1 MEPNKQQERTGQA
14 SVLFIGNDL
23 MFQSKIS
30 SACRQAGMSLG
41 VIRNPKVLG
50 DVSIS
55 GASISG
61 ASISGAS
68 ISGASISGASISGA
82 SISGAS
88 ISGVSAGGSADE
100 AEVPRLI
107 VVDLG
112 LANLDLA
119 EVLASGRQIWP
130 TTKWL
135 GYGAHVQADRLDSAT
150 ELGLDVV
157 LTRGQFDRD
166 MVRVLGGFAG
176 DGVAG
181 A

>member
-1 MEPNKQQERTGQA
+1 MEPSKPQEGAGQA
-14 SVLFIGNDL
+14 GVLFIGNDL

-30 SACRQAGMSLG
+30 SACRQSGMSLG
-41 VIRNPKVLG
+41 VIRNPKDLG
-50 DVSIS
+50 

-61 ASISGAS
+61 ASISGA
-68 ISGASISGASISGA
+68 
-82 SISGAS
+82 
-88 ISGVSAGGSADE
+88 
-100 AEVPRLI
+100 PRLI

-130 TTKWL
+130 TAKWL
-135 GYGAHVQADRLDSAT
+135 GYGAHVQAERLDLAT

-166 MVRVLGGFAG
+166 MVRVLQGFAE
-176 DGVAG
+176 
-181 A
+181 

>member
-1 MEPNKQQERTGQA
+1 MEPNKQQA

-50 DVSIS
+50 

-61 ASISGAS
+61 DSISGTS
-68 ISGASISGASISGA
+68 ISGDST
-82 SISGAS
+82 
-88 ISGVSAGGSADE
+88 GGSADE
-100 AEVPRLI
+100 AGVPRLI

-166 MVRVLGGFAG
+166 MVRVLQGFAG
-176 DGVAG
+176 EGFAG
-181 A
+181 S

>member
-1 MEPNKQQERTGQA
+1 
-14 SVLFIGNDL
+14 
-23 MFQSKIS
+23 
-30 SACRQAGMSLG
+30 MSLG

-50 DVSIS
+50 

-61 ASISGAS
+61 ASISGTS
-68 ISGASISGASISGA
+68 ISGDST
-82 SISGAS
+82 
-88 ISGVSAGGSADE
+88 GGSADE
-100 AEVPRLI
+100 AGVPRLI

-166 MVRVLGGFAG
+166 MVRVLQGFAG
-176 DGVAG
+176 EGFAG
-181 A
+181 S

>member
-1 MEPNKQQERTGQA
+1 MEPSKPQEGAGQA
-14 SVLFIGNDL
+14 GVLFIGNDL

-30 SACRQAGMSLG
+30 SACRQSGMSLG
-41 VIRNPKVLG
+41 VIRNPKDLG
-50 DVSIS
+50 

-61 ASISGAS
+61 A
-68 ISGASISGASISGA
+68 
-82 SISGAS
+82 
-88 ISGVSAGGSADE
+88 
-100 AEVPRLI
+100 PRLI

-135 GYGAHVQADRLDSAT
+135 GYGAHVQAERLDSAT

-166 MVRVLGGFAG
+166 MVRVLQGFAE
-176 DGVAG
+176 
-181 A
+181 

>member
-1 MEPNKQQERTGQA
+1 MEPSKPQEGAGQA

-30 SACRQAGMSLG
+30 SACRQSGMSLG
-41 VIRNPKVLG
+41 VIRNPKALG
-50 DVSIS
+50 GVSIS
-55 GASISG
+55 GASMSV
-61 ASISGAS
+61 AT
-68 ISGASISGASISGA
+68 
-82 SISGAS
+82 
-88 ISGVSAGGSADE
+88 DE
-100 AEVPRLI
+100 LGVPRLI

-119 EVLASGRQIWP
+119 EVLASGRKIWP

-135 GYGAHVQADRLDSAT
+135 GYGAHVQADRLDVAT

-166 MVRVLGGFAG
+166 MVRVLQGFAE
-176 DGVAG
+176 
-181 A
+181 

>member
-1 MEPNKQQERTGQA
+1 MEPNKQQEGAGQA

-50 DVSIS
+50 

-61 ASISGAS
+61 TSISGTS
-68 ISGASISGASISGA
+68 ISGTSISGDST
-82 SISGAS
+82 
-88 ISGVSAGGSADE
+88 GGSADE
-100 AEVPRLI
+100 AGVPRLI

-166 MVRVLGGFAG
+166 MVRVLQGFAG
-176 DGVAG
+176 EGFAG
-181 A
+181 S

>member
-1 MEPNKQQERTGQA
+1 MEPDKPQEGAGQA

-30 SACRQAGMSLG
+30 SACRQSGMSLG

-50 DVSIS
+50 S
-55 GASISG
+55 ASISG
-61 ASISGAS
+61 ASMSS
-68 ISGASISGASISGA
+68 
-82 SISGAS
+82 
-88 ISGVSAGGSADE
+88 SADDPG
-100 AEVPRLI
+100 VPRLI

-166 MVRVLGGFAG
+166 MVRVLQGFAG
-176 DGVAG
+176 
-181 A
+181 

>member
-1 MEPNKQQERTGQA
+1 MEPNKQQASTGQA

-50 DVSIS
+50 GVSIS

-61 ASISGAS
+61 DSISGDS
-68 ISGASISGASISGA
+68 T
-82 SISGAS
+82 
-88 ISGVSAGGSADE
+88 GGSADE
-100 AEVPRLI
+100 AGVPRLI

-166 MVRVLGGFAG
+166 MVRVLQGFAG
-176 DGVAG
+176 EGFAG
-181 A
+181 S

>member
-1 MEPNKQQERTGQA
+1 MEPNKQQASTGQA

-50 DVSIS
+50 

-61 ASISGAS
+61 ASISGDS
-68 ISGASISGASISGA
+68 T
-82 SISGAS
+82 
-88 ISGVSAGGSADE
+88 GGSADE
-100 AEVPRLI
+100 AGVPRLI

-112 LANLDLA
+112 LENLDLA

-166 MVRVLGGFAG
+166 MVRVLQGFAG
-176 DGVAG
+176 S
-181 A
+181 

>member
-1 MEPNKQQERTGQA
+1 MEPNKQQASTGQA

-50 DVSIS
+50 D
-55 GASISG
+55 ASISG
-61 ASISGAS
+61 ASISGDS
-68 ISGASISGASISGA
+68 T
-82 SISGAS
+82 
-88 ISGVSAGGSADE
+88 GGSADE
-100 AEVPRLI
+100 AGVPRLI

-166 MVRVLGGFAG
+166 MFRVLQGFAG
-176 DGVAG
+176 EGFAG
-181 A
+181 S

>member
-1 MEPNKQQERTGQA
+1 MEPNKQQASTGQA

-50 DVSIS
+50 

-68 ISGASISGASISGA
+68 ISGASISGTSISGD
-82 SISGAS
+82 ST
-88 ISGVSAGGSADE
+88 GGSADE
-100 AEVPRLI
+100 AGVPRLI

-166 MVRVLGGFAG
+166 MVRVLQGFAG
-176 DGVAG
+176 EGFAG
-181 A
+181 S

>member
-1 MEPNKQQERTGQA
+1 MEPSKPQESAGQA
-14 SVLFIGNDL
+14 GVLFIGNDL

-30 SACRQAGMSLG
+30 SACRQSGMSLG
-41 VIRNPKVLG
+41 VIRNPKDLG
-50 DVSIS
+50 

-68 ISGASISGASISGA
+68 ISGA
-82 SISGAS
+82 
-88 ISGVSAGGSADE
+88 
-100 AEVPRLI
+100 PRLI

-130 TTKWL
+130 TAKWL
-135 GYGAHVQADRLDSAT
+135 GYGAHVQAERLDVAK

-166 MVRVLGGFAG
+166 MVRVLQGFAE
-176 DGVAG
+176 
-181 A
+181 

>member
-1 MEPNKQQERTGQA
+1 
-14 SVLFIGNDL
+14 
-23 MFQSKIS
+23 
-30 SACRQAGMSLG
+30 MSLG
-41 VIRNPKVLG
+41 VIRNPKDLG
-50 DVSIS
+50 

-61 ASISGAS
+61 APISGA
-68 ISGASISGASISGA
+68 
-82 SISGAS
+82 
-88 ISGVSAGGSADE
+88 
-100 AEVPRLI
+100 PRLI

-135 GYGAHVQADRLDSAT
+135 GYGAHVQAERLDLAK

-166 MVRVLGGFAG
+166 MVRVLQGFAE
-176 DGVAG
+176 
-181 A
+181 

>member
-1 MEPNKQQERTGQA
+1 MEPNKQQASTGQA

-50 DVSIS
+50 

-61 ASISGAS
+61 ASISGTS
-68 ISGASISGASISGA
+68 ISGDST
-82 SISGAS
+82 
-88 ISGVSAGGSADE
+88 GGSADE
-100 AEVPRLI
+100 AGVPRLI

-166 MVRVLGGFAG
+166 MVRVLQGFAG
-176 DGVAG
+176 EGFAG
-181 A
+181 S

>member
-1 MEPNKQQERTGQA
+1 MEPNKQQEGTGQA

-50 DVSIS
+50 

-61 ASISGAS
+61 ASISGDS
-68 ISGASISGASISGA
+68 ISGDST
-82 SISGAS
+82 
-88 ISGVSAGGSADE
+88 GGSADE
-100 AEVPRLI
+100 AGVPRLI

-166 MVRVLGGFAG
+166 MVRVLQGFAG
-176 DGVAG
+176 S
-181 A
+181 

>member
-1 MEPNKQQERTGQA
+1 MEPNKQQASTGQA

-50 DVSIS
+50 GASISGTSIS

-61 ASISGAS
+61 DST
-68 ISGASISGASISGA
+68 
-82 SISGAS
+82 
-88 ISGVSAGGSADE
+88 GGSADE
-100 AEVPRLI
+100 AGVPRLI

-166 MVRVLGGFAG
+166 MVRVLQGFAG
-176 DGVAG
+176 EGFAG
-181 A
+181 S

>member
-1 MEPNKQQERTGQA
+1 MEPNKQQASTGQA

-30 SACRQAGMSLG
+30 SACRQLGMSLG

-50 DVSIS
+50 

-61 ASISGAS
+61 ASISGT
-68 ISGASISGASISGA
+68 
-82 SISGAS
+82 
-88 ISGVSAGGSADE
+88 ADE
-100 AEVPRLI
+100 PGVPRLI

-119 EVLASGRQIWP
+119 DVLASGRQIWP

-166 MVRVLGGFAG
+166 MVRVLEGFAG
-176 DGVAG
+176 
-181 A
+181 

>member
-1 MEPNKQQERTGQA
+1 MEPSKPQEGAGQA

-30 SACRQAGMSLG
+30 SACRQSGMSLG
-41 VIRNPKVLG
+41 VIRNPKVL
-50 DVSIS
+50 D
-55 GASISG
+55 GASIS
-61 ASISGAS
+61 
-68 ISGASISGASISGA
+68 
-82 SISGAS
+82 
-88 ISGVSAGGSADE
+88 
-100 AEVPRLI
+100 EVPRLI

-119 EVLASGRQIWP
+119 EVLASGRQLWP

-166 MVRVLGGFAG
+166 MVRVLQGFAG
-176 DGVAG
+176 
-181 A
+181 

>member
-1 MEPNKQQERTGQA
+1 MEPSKPQEGAGQA

-30 SACRQAGMSLG
+30 SACRQSGMSLG

-50 DVSIS
+50 S
-55 GASISG
+55 ASIS
-61 ASISGAS
+61 
-68 ISGASISGASISGA
+68 
-82 SISGAS
+82 
-88 ISGVSAGGSADE
+88 
-100 AEVPRLI
+100 EVPRLI

-166 MVRVLGGFAG
+166 MVRVLQGFAG
-176 DGVAG
+176 
-181 A
+181 

>member
-1 MEPNKQQERTGQA
+1 MEPSKPQEGVGQA
-14 SVLFIGNDL
+14 GVLFIGNDL

-30 SACRQAGMSLG
+30 SACRQSGMSLG
-41 VIRNPKVLG
+41 VIRNPKDLG
-50 DVSIS
+50 GASTSGASTS

-61 ASISGAS
+61 T
-68 ISGASISGASISGA
+68 
-82 SISGAS
+82 
-88 ISGVSAGGSADE
+88 
-100 AEVPRLI
+100 PRLI

-130 TTKWL
+130 TAKWL
-135 GYGAHVQADRLDSAT
+135 GYGAHVQAERLDLAT

-166 MVRVLGGFAG
+166 MVRVLQGFAE
-176 DGVAG
+176 
-181 A
+181 

>member
-1 MEPNKQQERTGQA
+1 MEPSKPQESAGQA
-14 SVLFIGNDL
+14 GVLFIGNDL

-30 SACRQAGMSLG
+30 SACRQSGMSLG

-50 DVSIS
+50 GASTS

-61 ASISGAS
+61 ASISGT
-68 ISGASISGASISGA
+68 
-82 SISGAS
+82 
-88 ISGVSAGGSADE
+88 
-100 AEVPRLI
+100 PRLI

-130 TTKWL
+130 TAKWL
-135 GYGAHVQADRLDSAT
+135 GYGAHVQAERLDLAT

-166 MVRVLGGFAG
+166 MVRVLQGFAE
-176 DGVAG
+176 
-181 A
+181 

>member
-61 ASISGAS
+61 ASM
-68 ISGASISGASISGA
+68 
-82 SISGAS
+82 
-88 ISGVSAGGSADE
+88 GGSTDE
-100 AEVPRLI
+100 AGVPRLI

-166 MVRVLGGFAG
+166 MVRVLEGFAG
-176 DGVAG
+176 A
-181 A
+181 

>member
-1 MEPNKQQERTGQA
+1 MEPNKQQASTGQA

-41 VIRNPKVLG
+41 VIRNPKILG

-61 ASISGAS
+61 V
-68 ISGASISGASISGA
+68 
-82 SISGAS
+82 S
-88 ISGVSAGGSADE
+88 ISGVSTGDTADE
-100 AEVPRLI
+100 AGVPRLI

-166 MVRVLGGFAG
+166 MVRVLQGFAG
-176 DGVAG
+176 EGFASS
-181 A
+181 

>member
-1 MEPNKQQERTGQA
+1 MEPSKPQEGAGQA

-30 SACRQAGMSLG
+30 SACRQSGMSLG

-50 DVSIS
+50 
-55 GASISG
+55 GASIS
-61 ASISGAS
+61 A
-68 ISGASISGASISGA
+68 
-82 SISGAS
+82 
-88 ISGVSAGGSADE
+88 ADE
-100 AEVPRLI
+100 PGVPRLI
-107 VVDLG
+107 VVELG

-166 MVRVLGGFAG
+166 MVRVLQGFAG
-176 DGVAG
+176 
-181 A
+181 

>member
-1 MEPNKQQERTGQA
+1 MEPNKQQASTGQA

-50 DVSIS
+50 DDSIS

-61 ASISGAS
+61 TSISGDS
-68 ISGASISGASISGA
+68 T
-82 SISGAS
+82 
-88 ISGVSAGGSADE
+88 GGSADE
-100 AEVPRLI
+100 AGVPRLI

-166 MVRVLGGFAG
+166 MVRVLQGFAG
-176 DGVAG
+176 EGFAG
-181 A
+181 S

>member
-1 MEPNKQQERTGQA
+1 MEPSKPQEGAGQA
-14 SVLFIGNDL
+14 GVLFIGNDL

-30 SACRQAGMSLG
+30 SACRQSGMSLG

-50 DVSIS
+50 GASTS

-61 ASISGAS
+61 ASISGT
-68 ISGASISGASISGA
+68 
-82 SISGAS
+82 
-88 ISGVSAGGSADE
+88 
-100 AEVPRLI
+100 PRLI

-135 GYGAHVQADRLDSAT
+135 GYGAHVQAERLDLAT

-166 MVRVLGGFAG
+166 MVRVLQGFAE
-176 DGVAG
+176 
-181 A
+181 

>member
-1 MEPNKQQERTGQA
+1 MEPNKQQASTGQA

-50 DVSIS
+50 GVSIS

-61 ASISGAS
+61 DST
-68 ISGASISGASISGA
+68 
-82 SISGAS
+82 
-88 ISGVSAGGSADE
+88 GGSADE
-100 AEVPRLI
+100 AGVPRLI

-166 MVRVLGGFAG
+166 MVRVLQGFAG
-176 DGVAG
+176 EGFAG
-181 A
+181 S

>member
-1 MEPNKQQERTGQA
+1 MEPNKQQEGAGQA

-50 DVSIS
+50 

-61 ASISGAS
+61 DST
-68 ISGASISGASISGA
+68 
-82 SISGAS
+82 
-88 ISGVSAGGSADE
+88 GGSADE
-100 AEVPRLI
+100 AGVPRLI

-166 MVRVLGGFAG
+166 MVRVLQGFAG
-176 DGVAG
+176 EGFASS
-181 A
+181 

>member
-1 MEPNKQQERTGQA
+1 MEPNKQQGGAGQA

-50 DVSIS
+50 GVSIS

-61 ASISGAS
+61 ASISGDS
-68 ISGASISGASISGA
+68 ISGDST
-82 SISGAS
+82 
-88 ISGVSAGGSADE
+88 GGSADE
-100 AEVPRLI
+100 AGVPRLI

-166 MVRVLGGFAG
+166 MFRVLQGFAG
-176 DGVAG
+176 EGFAG
-181 A
+181 S

>member
-1 MEPNKQQERTGQA
+1 MEPNKQQASTGQA

-50 DVSIS
+50 

-61 ASISGAS
+61 ASISGDS
-68 ISGASISGASISGA
+68 T
-82 SISGAS
+82 
-88 ISGVSAGGSADE
+88 GGSADE
-100 AEVPRLI
+100 AGVPRLI

-166 MVRVLGGFAG
+166 MVRVLQGFAG
-176 DGVAG
+176 EGFAG
-181 A
+181 S

>member
-1 MEPNKQQERTGQA
+1 MEPNKQQASTGQA

-50 DVSIS
+50 DDSIS

-61 ASISGAS
+61 TSISGDS
-68 ISGASISGASISGA
+68 T
-82 SISGAS
+82 
-88 ISGVSAGGSADE
+88 GGSADE
-100 AEVPRLI
+100 AGVPRLI

-166 MVRVLGGFAG
+166 MVRVLQGFAG
-176 DGVAG
+176 S
-181 A
+181 

>member
-1 MEPNKQQERTGQA
+1 MEPNKQQASTGQA

-50 DVSIS
+50 

-61 ASISGAS
+61 ASISGDS
-68 ISGASISGASISGA
+68 N
-82 SISGAS
+82 
-88 ISGVSAGGSADE
+88 GGSADE
-100 AEVPRLI
+100 AGVPRLI

-166 MVRVLGGFAG
+166 MVRVLQGFAG
-176 DGVAG
+176 S
-181 A
+181 

>member
-1 MEPNKQQERTGQA
+1 MEPNKQQASTGQA

-30 SACRQAGMSLG
+30 SACRQSGMSLG
-41 VIRNPKVLG
+41 VIRNPKDLG
-50 DVSIS
+50 

-61 ASISGAS
+61 ASISGDS
-68 ISGASISGASISGA
+68 T
-82 SISGAS
+82 
-88 ISGVSAGGSADE
+88 GGSADE
-100 AEVPRLI
+100 AGVPRLI

-166 MVRVLGGFAG
+166 MVRVLQGFAG
-176 DGVAG
+176 S
-181 A
+181 

>member
-1 MEPNKQQERTGQA
+1 MEPNKQQASTGQA

-50 DVSIS
+50 

-68 ISGASISGASISGA
+68 ISGASISGASISGD
-82 SISGAS
+82 ST
-88 ISGVSAGGSADE
+88 GGSADE
-100 AEVPRLI
+100 AGVPRLI

-166 MVRVLGGFAG
+166 MVRVLQGFAG
-176 DGVAG
+176 S
-181 A
+181 

>member
-1 MEPNKQQERTGQA
+1 MEPNKQQEGAGQA

-50 DVSIS
+50 

-61 ASISGAS
+61 ASISGTS
-68 ISGASISGASISGA
+68 ISGTSISGDST
-82 SISGAS
+82 
-88 ISGVSAGGSADE
+88 GGSADE
-100 AEVPRLI
+100 AGVPRLI

-166 MVRVLGGFAG
+166 MVRVLQGFAG
-176 DGVAG
+176 EGFAG
-181 A
+181 S

>member
-1 MEPNKQQERTGQA
+1 MEPNKQQASTGQA

-50 DVSIS
+50 GVSIS

-61 ASISGAS
+61 DST
-68 ISGASISGASISGA
+68 
-82 SISGAS
+82 
-88 ISGVSAGGSADE
+88 GGSADE
-100 AEVPRLI
+100 AGVPRLI

-166 MVRVLGGFAG
+166 MFRVLQGFAG
-176 DGVAG
+176 EGFAG
-181 A
+181 S

>member
-1 MEPNKQQERTGQA
+1 MEPNKQQASTGQA

-50 DVSIS
+50 

-68 ISGASISGASISGA
+68 ISGDST
-82 SISGAS
+82 
-88 ISGVSAGGSADE
+88 GGSADE
-100 AEVPRLI
+100 AGVPRLI

-112 LANLDLA
+112 LENLDLA

-166 MVRVLGGFAG
+166 MFRVLQGFAG
-176 DGVAG
+176 EGFAG
-181 A
+181 S